1 VYTTVFSVDTTVF
14 SPVDGDRVRKMGCA
28 VHFYC
33 FHTYH
38 AKDIKKEKADWT
50 NARKSMFIEIMLELV

>member
-1 VYTTVFSVDTTVF
+1 MFHEKRRVYHGIFWNFTG
-14 SPVDGDRVRKMGCA
+14 PKRKMGCA